1 MEFAI
6 IYCMENLKE
15 FNPYLSYKE
24 GTLYIE
30 GVSVGELAERFG
42 TPLYV
47 YSASYIRDR
56 VRAYYEAFPGS
67 LVCYA
72 VKANFNPEIIRVA
85 GEEGAG
91 ADIVSGGELLFA
103 LKGGIPPEKV
113 VYAGVG
119 KTEEEI
125 ELALERGILMFNVES
140 EEELYILDTVASKLK
155 KKARISIR
163 VNPDVDPKTHPYIA
177 TGLKKSKFGVDIEKA
192 RELFRRAKDLKNI
205 ELVGLHCH
213 IGSQILEVSPYSEAV
228 KKLAELWRDLLRE
241 GFELRYMD
249 VGGGLGI
256 KYRPEDR
263 EPTPKDLA
271 KAVKPH
277 LEGLELTLILEPGR
291 SVVGNAGILV
301 TRVLFVKEKE
311 RKRFIIVD
319 AGMNDL
325 IRPSIYDAYHHIV
338 PVEDKGEGYTIADV
352 VGPICETGDF
362 LAKDRRLKEVRR
374 GDLLAVLS
382 AGAYG
387 FSMSS
392 HYNGRPRPAEVLV
405 EGDSYRVIR
414 RRETYE
420 YILYEKDY

>member
-119 KTEEEI
+119 KTEKEI

-256 KYRPEDR
+256 KYRPEDK

>member
-256 KYRPEDR
+256 KYRPEDK

>member
-1 MEFAI
+1 
-6 IYCMENLKE
+6 MENLKE
-15 FNPYLSYKE
+15 FNPYLSYKG

-119 KTEEEI
+119 KTEKEI

-256 KYRPEDR
+256 KYRPEDK